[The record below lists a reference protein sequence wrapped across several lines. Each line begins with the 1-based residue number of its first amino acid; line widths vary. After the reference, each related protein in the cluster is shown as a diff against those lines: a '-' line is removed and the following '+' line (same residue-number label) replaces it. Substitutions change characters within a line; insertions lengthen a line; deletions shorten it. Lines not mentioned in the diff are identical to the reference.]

1 MHARSLA
8 ETVSAVIREQIA
20 APDAVI
26 TPDTPLGADGLGI
39 DSVGCLELVL
49 ELERR
54 TGLALRDEHLTAEAL
69 ATPGGLVRLLEQAG
83 QN

>member
-1 MHARSLA
+1 MHAMSLA
-8 ETVSAVIREQIA
+8 ETVAAVIREQLT

-69 ATPGGLVRLLEQAG
+69 ATPAGLVRLLEQAG

>member
-1 MHARSLA
+1 MDPMRLG
-8 ETVSAVIREQIA
+8 ETVAAVIREQLA
-20 APDAVI
+20 SHDAVI

-39 DSVGCLELVL
+39 DSVDCLAIVL

-69 ATPGGLVRLLEQAG
+69 ATPGGLVQLLEQAG
-83 QN
+83 QS

>member
-1 MHARSLA
+1 MDSMRLL
-8 ETVSAVIREQIA
+8 ETVSAVVRAQA
-20 APDAVI
+20 AMPDAEI
-26 TPDTPLGADGLGI
+26 GPDTPLGADGLGI
-39 DSVGCLELVL
+39 DSVGCLEIVL

-83 QN
+83 QS

>member
-1 MHARSLA
+1 MDPMRLG
-8 ETVSAVIREQIA
+8 ETVAAVIREQLA
-20 APDAVI
+20 STDAVI

-39 DSVGCLELVL
+39 DSVDCLAIVL

-83 QN
+83 QS

>member
-1 MHARSLA
+1 MHAMSLA

-20 APDAVI
+20 APDAAI

-69 ATPGGLVRLLEQAG
+69 ATPAGLVRLLEQAG
-83 QN
+83 QS